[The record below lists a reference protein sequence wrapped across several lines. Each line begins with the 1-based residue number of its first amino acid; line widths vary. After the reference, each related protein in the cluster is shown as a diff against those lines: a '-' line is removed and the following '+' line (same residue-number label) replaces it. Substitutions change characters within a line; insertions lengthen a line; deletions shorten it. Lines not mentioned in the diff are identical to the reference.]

1 MNEDVFYP
9 FKEKVRLTRIFLSI
23 LLMGCGYALYTI
35 RGSFFY
41 WYIYVLFFSITGVFY
56 LFINLKSYFGKA
68 PGIYL
73 NSEGLLVKTSVSA
86 IDAKWTD
93 IKSFQSF
100 DKGKYLFVS
109 VILSDNEKFL
119 QQKNFYI
126 KWVRGNTFKKT
137 GTLIPIPVNFY
148 HVSRTELLAELNYRM
163 EQYRN

>member
-23 LLMGCGYALYTI
+23 LLMGGGYALYTI

-73 NSEGLLVKTSVSA
+73 NS
-86 IDAKWTD
+86 
-93 IKSFQSF
+93 
-100 DKGKYLFVS
+100 
-109 VILSDNEKFL
+109 VILSYNEKF
-119 QQKNFYI
+119 
-126 KWVRGNTFKKT
+126 
-137 GTLIPIPVNFY
+137 
-148 HVSRTELLAELNYRM
+148 
-163 EQYRN
+163 